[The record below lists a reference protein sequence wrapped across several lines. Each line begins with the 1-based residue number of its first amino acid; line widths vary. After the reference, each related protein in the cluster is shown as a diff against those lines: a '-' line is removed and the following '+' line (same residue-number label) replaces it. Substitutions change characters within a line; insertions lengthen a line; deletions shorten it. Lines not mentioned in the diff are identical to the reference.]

1 VRDTA
6 SVEVARRRSSAAPAP
21 STQPRETL
29 LTAPAAHRSTVVR
42 PVRRGARSSASAASD
57 YTIARYRDGMA
68 RKTTTV
74 RLPEDLAETAEA
86 VARGRGTS
94 VNALVVDALVAEI
107 ERVKADKDFMAKLR
121 ALTERDKEILDRL
134 AE

>member
-1 VRDTA
+1 
-6 SVEVARRRSSAAPAP
+6 
-21 STQPRETL
+21 
-29 LTAPAAHRSTVVR
+29 
-42 PVRRGARSSASAASD
+42 
-57 YTIARYRDGMA
+57 MA

-74 RLPEDLAETAEA
+74 RLPEDLAATAEV

-94 VNALVVDALVAEI
+94 VNALVVEALIAEV
-107 ERVKADKDFMAKLR
+107 ERAKADKDFMNKLR